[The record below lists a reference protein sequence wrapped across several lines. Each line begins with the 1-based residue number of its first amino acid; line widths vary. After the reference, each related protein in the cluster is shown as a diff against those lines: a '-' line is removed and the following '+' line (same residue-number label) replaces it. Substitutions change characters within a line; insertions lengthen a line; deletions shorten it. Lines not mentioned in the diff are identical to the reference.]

1 MWKVIKDWRMI
12 VLLPMFFASN
22 YFYAYV
28 SLYRGAGVGAPCT
41 DYIQRFICDNSKER

>member
-12 VLLPMFFASN
+12 TLLPMFFASN

-28 SLYRGAGVGAPCT
+28 SVTHDLDKRS
-41 DYIQRFICDNSKER
+41 D